1 MGNSQSNYLL
11 VTHSDSG
18 AHICNDLQMLQ
29 RSRKPSKDEVVLRL
43 GDEKAVTAEAVGIN
57 LIISNCVRLELKDC
71 YFVPSMI
78 KNIISILLLD
88 NVGFEVLISKNC
100 FYLMKD
106 GSSYLLGHISQ
117 DKMKS
122 LMDSKSLEIDNLDNL
137 PAYVCGLLNTQ
148 ARGGFSYFI
157 IFTDH
162 SRCGYVYLTRY
173 KSEGFVRFK
182 EFRLDVENRTGSLVI
197 RKKLQGITFMTT
209 LSKTYCLEESS
220 VLGKRSARVLQPLE
234 RYGFLGLTS
243 QLGND
248 PKTYGEMMLDIDS
261 GKWLEAM
268 KSEGLH
274 ELEPSLD
281 AKLMAKGYT
290 QRPRVDFKEKNF
302 PRSHGQVH
310 MDYACHSSVP
320 EGFTV
325 VEEEQKVCR
334 LQRSIYGL
342 KQASRSWNIRFDE
355 VIWGY
360 DFVKNDFDPCVYKK
374 ACVGEV
380 HWTAVK
386 TILKYLRRSKDVFLV
401 YDSGELI
408 LEGFSDASF

>member
-1 MGNSQSNYLL
+1 MIAQNK
-11 VTHSDSG
+11 
-18 AHICNDLQMLQ
+18 
-29 RSRKPSKDEVVLRL
+29 RKLE
-43 GDEKAVTAEAVGIN
+43 N
-57 LIISNCVRLELKDC
+57 LENPQIWHAR
-71 YFVPSMI
+71 
-78 KNIISILLLD
+78 
-88 NVGFEVLISKNC
+88 
-100 FYLMKD
+100 
-106 GSSYLLGHISQ
+106 LGHISQ

-173 KSEGFVRFK
+173 KSEGFV
-182 EFRLDVENRTGSLVI
+182 
-197 RKKLQGITFMTT
+197 
-209 LSKTYCLEESS
+209 
-220 VLGKRSARVLQPLE
+220 RSARVLQPLE

-374 ACVGEV
+374 VSGSFVCFPVLYEDN
-380 HWTAVK
+380 
-386 TILKYLRRSKDVFLV
+386 IL
-401 YDSGELI
+401 LI
-408 LEGFSDASF
+408 RNDIKMLGDTKEWLST